1 MFFKYEDIDRSAS
14 HFSNAW
20 LNCYTSVKVSNV
32 AMPHLAQPDLITQ
45 RFSPGELSRNH
56 TVVVF
61 VIAACHSFLFIPLFL
76 FVNPGELL
84 LTRGS
89 LRWEWAA
96 LDHFRDRPKNHTKL
110 PVQSRGVFLLLGSLC
125 LCIWNLI
132 PLCAGDPVRVCCGL
146 GRGRQCVS
154 EWDGSHMLAVWT
166 YSPN

>member
-1 MFFKYEDIDRSAS
+1 MFFKYEEIDRSAS

-96 LDHFRDRPKNHTKL
+96 LDHFRDRPKTTPSFPCN
-110 PVQSRGVFLLLGSLC
+110 QGVYFSCSALSVSASETSSLSV
-125 LCIWNLI
+125 L
-132 PLCAGDPVRVCCGL
+132 VTRSVCVAALVEADSVLVNGMEVIC
-146 GRGRQCVS
+146 
-154 EWDGSHMLAVWT
+154 
-166 YSPN
+166 